1 MNSRETNARKSMA
14 AKWVAESNASREA
27 RQAAAVAEQT
37 PSVMQA
43 FGTFKVV
50 LTVLAGL
57 VLGGGIVTL
66 PLMLQVIDD
75 IWGRNDR

>member
-43 FGTFKVV
+43 FGVHV
-50 LTVLAGL
+50 QSRLDRHRGHSAGWGHCDAAL
-57 VLGGGIVTL
+57 
-66 PLMLQVIDD
+66 DD
-75 IWGRNDR
+75 LCD